1 MTLLDTERAKYDLAW
16 QVPAYRIKAHG
27 LALWESRRGIFPP
40 VVTRAVDLGCGH
52 GRLFA
57 RWRDEGI
64 DGWGVDFSDH
74 ALDADHPYRA
84 HFIRACLWELS
95 LPQRFDL
102 GVCADVME
110 HIPEVMVPQTLNR
123 IAAHVDTAV
132 FKIANSP
139 SRWLGVDLH
148 PTLRPAD
155 WWMEQLA
162 SFWSVERLPLKT
174 GREEY
179 LFRCVPN

>member
-1 MTLLDTERAKYDLAW
+1 MQLIR
-16 QVPAYRIKAHG
+16 VKAHG

-74 ALDADHPYRA
+74 ALDAGHPYRA

-110 HIPEVMVPQTLNR
+110 HIPEVMVPQTLDR
-123 IAAHVDTAV
+123 IAAHVDTAI
-132 FKIANSP
+132 FKIANFP
-139 SRWLGVDLH
+139 SRSLWSLK
-148 PTLRPAD
+148 PPPQPSMPSSRQRANRRPCPQPRSTARVTTAGKMPRRD
-155 WWMEQLA
+155 SHNA
-162 SFWSVERLPLKT
+162 SPCALTR
-174 GREEY
+174 
-179 LFRCVPN
+179 